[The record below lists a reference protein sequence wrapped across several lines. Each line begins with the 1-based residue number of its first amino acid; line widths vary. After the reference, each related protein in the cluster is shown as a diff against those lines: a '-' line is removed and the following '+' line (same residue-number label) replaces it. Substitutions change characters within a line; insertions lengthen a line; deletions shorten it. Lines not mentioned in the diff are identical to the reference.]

1 MSLRKG
7 DPGKGVCSARNE
19 LFFQAAGVAAK
30 VFYRETPAAR
40 RRCKAAAVSARNR
53 ARVTYHKTH
62 AGVCMI
68 IIANTLSAIALVLGS
83 LLNIYFWIVII
94 AAVLTWVRPDPY
106 NSSVR
111 TLRLLTESVTEPV
124 FYRVRK
130 WLPFTYTSGLDFSP
144 LVVLLA
150 IELVNRIVI
159 ASLAQYA
166 IALH

>member
-1 MSLRKG
+1 MRKSG
-7 DPGKGVCSARNE
+7 GATTLKSGRGIRMQHIVRFTLGE
-19 LFFQAAGVAAK
+19 
-30 VFYRETPAAR
+30 R
-40 RRCKAAAVSARNR
+40 
-53 ARVTYHKTH
+53 
-62 AGVCMI
+62 MI
-68 IIANTLSAIALVLGS
+68 ILANTLSAIALVLGS

-106 NSSVR
+106 NPIVR
-111 TLRLLTESVTEPV
+111 TLRLLTEPV

-144 LVVLLA
+144 IVVLLV

-166 IALH
+166 VALH

>member
-1 MSLRKG
+1 
-7 DPGKGVCSARNE
+7 
-19 LFFQAAGVAAK
+19 
-30 VFYRETPAAR
+30 
-40 RRCKAAAVSARNR
+40 
-53 ARVTYHKTH
+53 
-62 AGVCMI
+62 MI

-106 NSSVR
+106 NPIVR
-111 TLRLLTESVTEPV
+111 TLRLLTEPV

-144 LVVLLA
+144 IVVLLA